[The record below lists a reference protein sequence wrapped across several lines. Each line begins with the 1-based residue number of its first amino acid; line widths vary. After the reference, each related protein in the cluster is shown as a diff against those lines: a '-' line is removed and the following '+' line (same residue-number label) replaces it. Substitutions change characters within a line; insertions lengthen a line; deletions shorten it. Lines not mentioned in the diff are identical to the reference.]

1 MFPIHE
7 NLKGKTSVITGGS
20 GVLCSEMAM
29 ELSRHGVNVAILN
42 RTEEKGAAI
51 ANKINSAGGSAIA
64 VAADVLD
71 EKSLEAAKATVVEA
85 FGRVDI
91 LINGAGGNHPDAIT
105 AVETY
110 EEESTETSFFDMDA
124 RGFSKVFDTN
134 FIGTFL
140 TCQVF
145 GKELLKQEAP
155 VIINVS
161 SMSAYSP
168 MTKVPAYSAA
178 KSAINNFTMWMAVH
192 FAETGLR
199 VNAIAPGF
207 FLTAQNRN
215 LLLNEDGTHT
225 DRSKKIIAHT
235 PMKRF
240 GQPKDLLGALLWLT
254 DEEYS
259 GFVTGVT
266 VPVDGGFMAYSGV

>member
-7 NLKGKTSVITGGS
+7 NLKGKTAVITGGS
-20 GVLCSEMAM
+20 GVLCSEMAR

-42 RTEEKGAAI
+42 RTVEKGEAI
-51 ANKINSAGGSAIA
+51 AAEINEAGGSAIA
-64 VAADVLD
+64 VAANVLD
-71 EKSLEAAKATVVEA
+71 QHSLEAAKATVVEA

-110 EEESTETSFFDMDA
+110 EENSTEKSFFDMDA
-124 RGFSKVFDTN
+124 SGFSKVFDTN

-145 GKELLKQEAP
+145 GKELLKQDAP

-178 KSAINNFTMWMAVH
+178 KSAINNFTMWMSVH
-192 FAETGLR
+192 FAETGMR

-207 FLTAQNRN
+207 FLTSQNRN
-215 LLLNEDGTHT
+215 LLLKEDGTHT

>member
-7 NLKGKTSVITGGS
+7 NLKGKTAVITGGS
-20 GVLCSEMAM
+20 GVLCSEMAR
-29 ELSRHGVNVAILN
+29 ELSMHGVNVAILN
-42 RTEEKGAAI
+42 RTVEKGEAI
-51 ANKINSAGGSAIA
+51 AAEINGAGGAAIA

-71 EKSLEAAKATVVEA
+71 QHSLEGAKATVIEA

-110 EEESTETSFFDMDA
+110 EEESTEKSFFDMDA
-124 RGFSKVFDTN
+124 SGFSKVFDTN

-192 FAETGLR
+192 FAETGMR

-207 FLTAQNRN
+207 FLTSQNRN

>member
-7 NLKGKTSVITGGS
+7 NLKGKTAVITGGS
-20 GVLCSEMAM
+20 GVLCSEMAR

-42 RTEEKGAAI
+42 RTAEKGEAI
-51 ANKINSAGGSAIA
+51 AGEINTSGGSAIA

-71 EKSLEAAKATVVEA
+71 QNSLEAAKATVVEA

-110 EEESTETSFFDMDA
+110 EEDSADKSFFDMDA
-124 RGFSKVFDTN
+124 SGFSKVFDTN

-145 GKELLKQEAP
+145 GKELLKQDAP

-192 FAETGLR
+192 FAETGMR

-207 FLTAQNRN
+207 FLTSQNRN
-215 LLLNEDGTHT
+215 LLLKEDGTHT

>member
-7 NLKGKTSVITGGS
+7 NLKGKTAVITGGS
-20 GVLCSEMAM
+20 GVLCSEMAR

-42 RTEEKGAAI
+42 RTAEKGEAI
-51 ANKINSAGGSAIA
+51 AGEINSSGGSAIA

-71 EKSLEAAKATVVEA
+71 QNSLETAKATVVEA
-85 FGRVDI
+85 YGRVDI

-110 EEESTETSFFDMDA
+110 EEDSTEKSFFDMDA
-124 RGFSKVFDTN
+124 SGFSKVFDTN

-145 GKELLKQEAP
+145 GKELLKQDAP

-207 FLTAQNRN
+207 FLTSQNRN
-215 LLLNEDGTHT
+215 LLLKEDGTHT

>member
-1 MFPIHE
+1 MLPIHE
-7 NLKGKTSVITGGS
+7 NLKGKTAVITGGS
-20 GVLCSEMAM
+20 GVLCSEMAR
-29 ELSRHGVNVAILN
+29 ELARQGVNVAIVN
-42 RTEEKGAAI
+42 RTLEKGISIVSEIEAD
-51 ANKINSAGGSAIA
+51 GGKAIA

-71 EKSLEAAKATVVEA
+71 RTSLETAKAAVLEA
-85 FGRVDI
+85 FGSVDI

-105 AVETY
+105 DVETY
-110 EEESTETSFFDMDA
+110 TEGPSDKSFFQLDEN
-124 RGFSKVFDTN
+124 GFTKVFATN
-134 FIGTFL
+134 FTGTFL
-140 TCQVF
+140 TSQVF
-145 GKELLKQEAP
+145 GQELLKQESP
-155 VIINVS
+155 IIINIS

-207 FLTAQNRN
+207 FLTSQNRN
-215 LLLNEDGTHT
+215 LLLKEDGSYTT
-225 DRSKKIIAHT
+225 RSEKIITHT

-240 GQPKDLLGALLWLT
+240 GQPKDLLGALLWLV

-259 GFVTGVT
+259 GFVTGIT

>member
-7 NLKGKTSVITGGS
+7 NLKGKTAVITGGS
-20 GVLCSEMAM
+20 GVLCSEMAR

-42 RTEEKGAAI
+42 RTVEKGEAI
-51 ANKINSAGGSAIA
+51 AAEINEAGGSALA

-71 EKSLEAAKATVVEA
+71 QHSLESAKATVVEA

-110 EEESTETSFFDMDA
+110 EEESTEQSFFDMDA
-124 RGFSKVFDTN
+124 SGFSKVFDTN

-178 KSAINNFTMWMAVH
+178 KSAVTNFTMWMAVH

-207 FLTAQNRN
+207 FLTSQNRN

-254 DEEYS
+254 DDEYS

>member
-7 NLKGKTSVITGGS
+7 NLKGKTAVITGGS
-20 GVLCSEMAM
+20 GVLCSEMAR

-42 RTEEKGAAI
+42 RTVEKGEAI
-51 ANKINSAGGSAIA
+51 AAEINGAGGSAIA

-71 EKSLEAAKATVVEA
+71 QHSLEGAKATVVEA

-110 EEESTETSFFDMDA
+110 EEDSTEKSFFDMDA
-124 RGFSKVFDTN
+124 SGFSKVFDTN

-145 GKELLKQEAP
+145 GKELLKQDAP

-192 FAETGLR
+192 FAETGMR

-207 FLTAQNRN
+207 FLTSQNRN
-215 LLLNEDGTHT
+215 LLLNENGTHT

-266 VPVDGGFMAYSGV
+266 VPIDGGFMAYSGV

>member
-7 NLKGKTSVITGGS
+7 NLKGKTAVITGGS
-20 GVLCSEMAM
+20 GVLCSEMAR

-42 RTEEKGAAI
+42 RTAEKGEAI
-51 ANKINSAGGSAIA
+51 AGEINSSGGSAIA

-71 EKSLEAAKATVVEA
+71 QNSLEAAKATVVEA

-110 EEESTETSFFDMDA
+110 EEESTEKSFFDMDA
-124 RGFSKVFDTN
+124 SGFSNVFDTN

-145 GKELLKQEAP
+145 GKELLKQDAP

-207 FLTAQNRN
+207 FLTSQNRN
-215 LLLNEDGTHT
+215 LLLKEDGTHT

>member
-7 NLKGKTSVITGGS
+7 NLKGKTAVITGGS
-20 GVLCSEMAM
+20 GVLCSEMAH

-42 RTEEKGAAI
+42 RTVEKGEAI
-51 ANKINSAGGSAIA
+51 AAEINGAGGSAIA

-71 EKSLEAAKATVVEA
+71 QDSLEAAKATVVEA

-110 EEESTETSFFDMDA
+110 EEDSTEKSFFDMDA

-145 GKELLKQEAP
+145 GKELLKQESP

-192 FAETGLR
+192 FAETGMR

-207 FLTAQNRN
+207 FLTSQNRN
-215 LLLNEDGTHT
+215 LLLKEDGTHT

-254 DEEYS
+254 DYEYS

>member
-7 NLKGKTSVITGGS
+7 NLKGKTAVITGGS
-20 GVLCSEMAM
+20 GVLCSEMAR

-42 RTEEKGAAI
+42 RTVEKGEAI
-51 ANKINSAGGSAIA
+51 AAEINAAGGSAIA

-71 EKSLEAAKATVVEA
+71 QHSLEEAKATVVEA

-110 EEESTETSFFDMDA
+110 EEESTEKSFFDMDA
-124 RGFSKVFDTN
+124 SGFSKVFDTN

-145 GKELLKQEAP
+145 GKELLKQDAP

-192 FAETGLR
+192 FAETGMR

-207 FLTAQNRN
+207 FLTSQNRN
-215 LLLNEDGTHT
+215 LLLKEDGTHT

>member
-7 NLKGKTSVITGGS
+7 NLKGKTAVITGGS
-20 GVLCSEMAM
+20 GVLCSEMAR

-42 RTEEKGAAI
+42 RTVEKGEAI
-51 ANKINSAGGSAIA
+51 AAEINEAGGSAIA

-71 EKSLEAAKATVVEA
+71 QHSLEGAKATVVEA

-110 EEESTETSFFDMDA
+110 EEESTEKSFFDMDA
-124 RGFSKVFDTN
+124 SGFSKVFDTN

-192 FAETGLR
+192 FAETGMR

-207 FLTAQNRN
+207 FLTSQNRN

>member
-7 NLKGKTSVITGGS
+7 NLKGKTAVITGGS
-20 GVLCSEMAM
+20 GVLCSEMAR

-42 RTEEKGAAI
+42 RTVEKGEAI
-51 ANKINSAGGSAIA
+51 AAEINGAGGSAIA

-71 EKSLEAAKATVVEA
+71 QHSLEGAKATVVEA

-110 EEESTETSFFDMDA
+110 EEDSTEKSFFDMDA
-124 RGFSKVFDTN
+124 SGFSKVFDTN

-145 GKELLKQEAP
+145 GKELLKQDAP

-192 FAETGLR
+192 FAETGMR

-207 FLTAQNRN
+207 FLTSQNRN

-225 DRSKKIIAHT
+225 DRSKKIITHT

>member
-7 NLKGKTSVITGGS
+7 NLKGKTAVITGGS
-20 GVLCSEMAM
+20 GVLCSEMAR
-29 ELSRHGVNVAILN
+29 ELSRHGVNVAVLN
-42 RTEEKGAAI
+42 RTAEKGEAI
-51 ANKINSAGGSAIA
+51 AEEINSSGGSAIA

-71 EKSLEAAKATVVEA
+71 QNSLEAAKAAVVEA

-110 EEESTETSFFDMDA
+110 EEDSTEKSFFDMDA
-124 RGFSKVFDTN
+124 SGFSKVFDTN

-145 GKELLKQEAP
+145 GKELLKHDAP

-192 FAETGLR
+192 FAEKGLR

-215 LLLNEDGTHT
+215 LLLKEDGTHT

>member
-7 NLKGKTSVITGGS
+7 NLKGKTAVITGGS
-20 GVLCSEMAM
+20 GVLCSEMAR

-42 RTEEKGAAI
+42 RTVEKGETIAAEI
-51 ANKINSAGGSAIA
+51 KSAGGSALA

-71 EKSLEAAKATVVEA
+71 QASLEAAKNQVVSE
-85 FGRVDI
+85 FGGVDI

-110 EEESTETSFFDMDA
+110 EEGSTDQSFFDMDA

-134 FIGTFL
+134 FTGTFL
-140 TCQVF
+140 ASQVF

-155 VIINVS
+155 VIINIS

-207 FLTAQNRN
+207 FLTSQNRA
-215 LLLNEDGTHT
+215 LLLNEDGTLT
-225 DRSKKIIAHT
+225 QRSGKIIANT

-240 GQPKDLLGALLWLT
+240 GQPQDLLGALLWLT

-259 GFVTGVT
+259 GFVTGIT

>member
-7 NLKGKTSVITGGS
+7 NLKGKTAVITGGS
-20 GVLCSEMAM
+20 GVLCSEMAR

-42 RTEEKGAAI
+42 RTAEKGEAI
-51 ANKINSAGGSAIA
+51 AGEINSAGGSAIA
-64 VAADVLD
+64 VAADVLNQ
-71 EKSLEAAKATVVEA
+71 ESLEAAQATVIDA

-91 LINGAGGNHPDAIT
+91 LVNGAGGNHPDAIT

-110 EEESTETSFFDMDA
+110 EEDSTEKSFFDMDA
-124 RGFSKVFDTN
+124 SGFTKVFDTN

-145 GKELLKQEAP
+145 GKELLKQDAP

-192 FAETGLR
+192 FAETGMR

-207 FLTAQNRN
+207 FLTSQNRN

>member
-7 NLKGKTSVITGGS
+7 NLKGKTAVITGGS
-20 GVLCSEMAM
+20 GVLCSEMAR
-29 ELSRHGVNVAILN
+29 ELSRHGVNVAVLN
-42 RTEEKGAAI
+42 RTAEKGEAI
-51 ANKINSAGGSAIA
+51 AEEINSSGGSAIA

-71 EKSLEAAKATVVEA
+71 QNSLEAAKAAVVEA

-110 EEESTETSFFDMDA
+110 EEDSTEKSFFDMDA
-124 RGFSKVFDTN
+124 SGFSKVFDTN

-145 GKELLKQEAP
+145 GKELLKQDAP

-192 FAETGLR
+192 FAETGMR

-207 FLTAQNRN
+207 FLTSQNRN